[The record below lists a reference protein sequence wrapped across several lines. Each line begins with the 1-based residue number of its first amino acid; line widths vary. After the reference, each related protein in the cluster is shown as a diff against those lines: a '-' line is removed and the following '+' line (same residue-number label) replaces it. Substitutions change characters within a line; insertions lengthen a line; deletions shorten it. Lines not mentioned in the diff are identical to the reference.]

1 MFKVI
6 ELGRKVLGFKNQN
19 GMVLEVR
26 AMLTGLLVIE
36 ESMQQQVM

>member
-26 AMLTGLLVIE
+26 AMLIGLLVVE
-36 ESMQQQVM
+36 KSMQQQVM